1 MEINRAEIRREI
13 TRYTGLI
20 EQQTQLNISD
30 NDENILKTLIA
41 DYNLRMRR
49 DALLGELA
57 RLDELRDISQVKGD
71 EYKVTIPLL
80 PVISTL
86 NQHEFEI
93 TQANIE
99 TDFIADNVTFV
110 TSFVPADLDLE
121 QTIQR
126 VFFRTTATTPH
137 FQSFN
142 LVIEI
147 LNYDQ
152 DSGDVELHVKIM
164 IVRPNSDVV
173 NYDYTWIGK
182 DYERIS
188 VCYNLI
194 SHLQRIDGPHGR
206 DDEAEM
212 PIYRIIR
219 RDSGSIPSY
228 ASGKHLYVISSHLHV
243 DEIVRRR
250 EHKSISV
257 DVTQLSLILPIIRT
271 FNPVDLREVRIEDI
285 TPGIEFTINMEVS
298 TYLAESSGSHVDM
311 QRAIMN
317 HADKIVGNYTGQQW
331 NVQSNM
337 LSEVRTQMLEEED
350 EEARQRGDYTTSTLV
365 QTMAQVS
372 DLFSS
377 TILYR
382 HAEAR
387 LENTVGAFELLRPV
401 LSIPSEY
408 VHNGRVGPITNIP
421 ANASIV
427 TSSSGGVGQVRNIFK
442 PIGDQTINESHFAN
456 VFSNDEYAIYLRFSY
471 RQAPV
476 QSETVYLQQSLP
488 AMRIVSPS
496 SVSTTVS
503 TAVIGGNTIHINC
516 PIRPHREDRLVSGGV
531 QVPRQSTAVEIRVQE
546 ILIGYRQATT
556 FPIDTEGRLSLEL
569 MYGLESRSA
578 VGNTMSPVRFVTV
591 NDGEFFGLTCPIDL
605 TLSTVVDPSSYLSD
619 GVILVATAFEDLR
632 GYAWVATLGGDWPRT
647 YNSSMRAFNVLTGG
661 DINLSTEY
669 GSEMTYTFKV
679 ELPIVY
685 MFNNMTVISNNV
697 PRVPVLGV
705 TYASIYQD
713 SRTELEVRRFLQTLV
728 FRIHGNWS
736 ARIPYPPGNLPTRN
750 TANQHQDIQQVINDS
765 ISQELGRLSDEL
777 LNMKNRLDHL
787 ERQFEMFIQSQE
799 SEWWEILLNVVMD
812 TVLGYFSTFA
822 GNALKSA
829 QQAISKAV
837 GYTRRVLMTVT
848 KTMRNGPIFT
858 RLLGAKNLSG
868 QALASLETLVE
879 SVLRSINV
887 KKSRFMSGAEPLYK
901 NNKVAQHIDNTE
913 KMNMMMDFSFANRN
927 NRQNI
932 TADTLSR
939 MHTQNAHGTSDTIL
953 PAMRVY
959 YRPLGFLDKRVGE
972 ALHKGITRP
981 EALKKQLRSDVA
993 NVGTRAPSHAF
1004 MTYTDVLYEDAGS
1017 YIVSKR
1023 YLGIGELNRFGRTT
1037 SDKNADIG
1045 GVNIKY
1051 RVNKITADGKYIIDR
1066 LSHTESGYTA
1076 ADVDRLYRSLF
1087 GKQGDGLSTE
1097 QKWMDISRGVDAK
1110 IISADMVSEEFLSN
1124 KYTGQMIDEL
1134 INSPPQF
1141 NYSLIYRNCQDF
1153 VLDVLRVAQGFSP
1166 SNKWDVSTAAR
1177 MQQRRVISLMDDLMS
1192 ESETFARST
1201 RSNHALLQQIR
1212 QSYVKARKRGDLH
1225 TVKALQLRLKGF
1237 FQI

>member
-13 TRYTGLI
+13 TRYAGLI
-20 EQQTQLNISD
+20 EQQTQINITD
-30 NDENILKTLIA
+30 NDQDILKTLIA

-57 RLDELRDISQVKGD
+57 RLDELRDISQIKGD
-71 EYKVTIPLL
+71 EYKLTIPLL
-80 PVISTL
+80 PIISTL

-93 TQANIE
+93 IQANIE
-99 TDFIADNVTFV
+99 TDFIADNVTFI
-110 TSFVPADLDLE
+110 TSFIPADLDLE
-121 QTIQR
+121 QTIQH
-126 VFFRTTATTPH
+126 VFFRTTATTPY
-137 FQSFN
+137 FRSFN
-142 LVIEI
+142 LVIAI
-147 LNYDQ
+147 LDYDE
-152 DSGDVELHVKIM
+152 DKGDVKLDVKIT
-164 IVRPNSDVV
+164 ITRSNNGVF
-173 NYDYTWIGK
+173 NYNYTWAGK
-182 DYERIS
+182 DYERVSI
-188 VCYNLI
+188 CYNLI
-194 SHLQRIDGPHGR
+194 SYLQQINGPRGR

-212 PIYRIIR
+212 PIYEIVRQNN
-219 RDSGSIPSY
+219 GSQPSY
-228 ASGKHLYVISSHLHV
+228 ASGEHLYIVSSHLHV
-243 DEIVRRR
+243 DEIVRDR
-250 EHKSISV
+250 EHRDISV
-257 DVTQLSLILPIIRT
+257 DVTELNLMFPIVRM
-271 FNPVDLREVRIEDI
+271 FDPVDLRDIRIEDV

-298 TYLAESSGSHVDM
+298 TYLTELSGSHVDT
-311 QRAIMN
+311 QRTIMN
-317 HADKIVGNYTGQQW
+317 HAEKIVGNYTGQQW

-337 LSEVRTQMLEEED
+337 LSEVRTQKLEEED

-382 HAEAR
+382 YAEAE
-387 LENTVGAFELLRPV
+387 LDNTVGAFELLRPV
-401 LSIPSEY
+401 MSIPTEY
-408 VHNGRVGPITNIP
+408 IHDGRIGPITNIS
-421 ANASIV
+421 ASASIV
-427 TSSSGGVGQVRNIFK
+427 TSSNNGVGEVRNIFK
-442 PIGDQTINESHFAN
+442 PIGDQTINEAHFAN
-456 VFSNDEYAIYLRFSY
+456 VYSNDEYAIYLRFSY

-476 QSETVYLQQSLP
+476 QSETVYLQQALP
-488 AMRIVSPS
+488 SMRIVSPS

-503 TAVIGGNTIHINC
+503 TALIGGNTIRINC
-516 PIRPHREDRLVSGGV
+516 PIRPHREDNFVAGGV
-531 QVPRQSTAVEIRVQE
+531 QIPRQSTAVEIHVQE

-605 TLSTVVDPSSYLSD
+605 TLSTIVDPASYLSD
-619 GVILVATAFEDLR
+619 GVILVTTAFEDLR
-632 GYAWVATLGGDWPRT
+632 GYAWLATLGGDWPRT
-647 YNSSMRAFNVLTGG
+647 YNSSMGAFNIFTGG

-679 ELPIVY
+679 ELPINY
-685 MFNNMTVISNNV
+685 MFNNMTISSHNV

-713 SRTELEVRRFLQTLV
+713 SRTDLEARRFLQTLV
-728 FRIHGNWS
+728 FRIHGSWS
-736 ARIPYPPGNLPTRN
+736 ARVPYPPGNLPTRN

-765 ISQELGRLSDEL
+765 IFQELDRLSDEL
-777 LNMKNRLDHL
+777 LDLENRLDHL

-799 SEWWEILLNVVMD
+799 SEWWEILLNVVID
-812 TVLGYFSTFA
+812 ISIGYFSTFA
-822 GNALKSA
+822 GDALKNA
-829 QQAISKAV
+829 QRAITKAV

-848 KTMRNGPIFT
+848 KTMRNGTIFT

-879 SVLRSINV
+879 SALRSINM
-887 KKSRFMSGAEPLYK
+887 KKSRFMRGAEPLYK
-901 NNKVAQHIDNTE
+901 TNKVAQHIDNTE

-932 TADTLSR
+932 TADTLSK

-959 YRPLGFLDKRVGE
+959 YRPLGFLDKRVGD
-972 ALHKGITRP
+972 ALHTGITRP

-1023 YLGIGELNRFGRTT
+1023 YLGIGELNKFGRTT
-1037 SDKNADIG
+1037 SDKNAGIG

-1066 LSHTESGYTA
+1066 LDYTESGYTA
-1076 ADVDRLYRSLF
+1076 LDVDRLYSSLF

-1097 QKWMDISRGVDAK
+1097 QKWMDISKGVDAK
-1110 IISADMVSEEFLSN
+1110 IISADMVSEEFLSS

-1141 NYSLIYRNCQDF
+1141 NYSLVYRNCQDF
-1153 VLDVLRVAQGFSP
+1153 ALDVLRVAQGFSP

-1177 MQQRRVISLMDDLMS
+1177 MQQRRVISLMDDLMG
-1192 ESETFARST
+1192 ESETFARSG
-1201 RSNHALLQQIR
+1201 RASQLLLR
-1212 QSYVKARKRGDLH
+1212 QVRESYVKARKRGDLQA
-1225 TVKALQLRLKGF
+1225 VKALQLRFKGF
-1237 FQI
+1237 F

>member
-1 MEINRAEIRREI
+1 METNRAEIRREI
-13 TRYTGLI
+13 TRYAGLI

-30 NDENILKTLIA
+30 NDQDILKTLIA

-57 RLDELRDISQVKGD
+57 RLDELRDISQIKGD
-71 EYKVTIPLL
+71 EYKLTIPLL
-80 PVISTL
+80 PIISTL

-93 TQANIE
+93 IQANIE
-99 TDFIADNVTFV
+99 TEFIADNVTFV
-110 TSFVPADLDLE
+110 TSFIPADLDLE
-121 QTIQR
+121 QTIQH
-126 VFFRTTATTPH
+126 VFFRTTATTPY
-137 FQSFN
+137 FRSFN

-147 LNYDQ
+147 LSYDE
-152 DSGDVELHVKIM
+152 DKGDVELHVKIT
-164 IVRPNSDVV
+164 IVRSNNGVFDY
-173 NYDYTWIGK
+173 NYTWVGK

-188 VCYNLI
+188 ICYNLI
-194 SHLQRIDGPHGR
+194 SYLQRISGPHGM

-212 PIYRIIR
+212 PIYEVTR
-219 RDSGSIPSY
+219 RNNGSQPSY
-228 ASGKHLYVISSHLHV
+228 ASGEHLYVISSHLHV
-243 DEIVRRR
+243 DEIVGKR
-250 EHKSISV
+250 EHKDISV
-257 DVTQLSLILPIIRT
+257 DVTELSLMSPILQT
-271 FNPVDLREVRIEDI
+271 FNPMDLRDIRIEDV

-298 TYLAESSGSHVDM
+298 TYLTELSGSHVDT
-311 QRAIMN
+311 RRTIMN

-337 LSEVRTQMLEEED
+337 LSEVRTQKLEEED

-382 HAEAR
+382 YAEAE
-387 LENTVGAFELLRPV
+387 LDNTVGAFELLRPV
-401 LSIPSEY
+401 ISIPSEY
-408 VHNGRVGPITNIP
+408 VRDGRIGPVTNIP

-427 TSSSGGVGQVRNIFK
+427 TSSNSGVGEVRNIFK
-442 PIGDQTINESHFAN
+442 PIGDQTINEAHFAN
-456 VFSNDEYAIYLRFSY
+456 VYSNDEYAIYLRFSY

-476 QSETVYLQQSLP
+476 QSETVYLQQPLPSL
-488 AMRIVSPS
+488 RIVSPS

-503 TAVIGGNTIHINC
+503 TALIGGNTIRINC
-516 PIRPHREDRLVSGGV
+516 PIRPHREDGSVSGGV
-531 QVPRQSTAVEIRVQE
+531 QIPRQSTAMEIHVQE

-605 TLSTVVDPSSYLSD
+605 TLSTIVDPTSYLSD

-632 GYAWVATLGGDWPRT
+632 GYAWSATLGGDWPRT
-647 YNSSMRAFNVLTGG
+647 YNSSMGAFNIFTGG

-679 ELPIVY
+679 ELPIEY
-685 MFNNMTVISNNV
+685 MFNNMNVISHNV

-713 SRTELEVRRFLQTLV
+713 SRTDLEARRFLQTLV

-765 ISQELGRLSDEL
+765 IFQELERLSDEL
-777 LNMKNRLDHL
+777 LDIENRLDHL

-799 SEWWEILLNVVMD
+799 SEWWEILLNVVID
-812 TVLGYFSTFA
+812 ISIGYFSTFA
-822 GNALKSA
+822 GDALKNA
-829 QQAISKAV
+829 QRAITKAV

-848 KTMRNGPIFT
+848 KTMRNGTIFT

-879 SVLRSINV
+879 SALRSINV
-887 KKSRFMSGAEPLYK
+887 KKSRFMRGAEPLYK
-901 NNKVAQHIDNTE
+901 TNKIAQHIDNTE

-932 TADTLSR
+932 TADTLSK
-939 MHTQNAHGTSDTIL
+939 MHTQNAHGISDTIL

-959 YRPLGFLDKRVGE
+959 YRPLGFLDKRVGD
-972 ALHKGITRP
+972 ALHTGITRP

-1023 YLGIGELNRFGRTT
+1023 YLGIGELNKFGRTT
-1037 SDKNADIG
+1037 SDKNAGIG

-1066 LSHTESGYTA
+1066 LDYTESGYTA
-1076 ADVDRLYRSLF
+1076 LDVDRLYSSLF

-1097 QKWMDISRGVDAK
+1097 QKWMDISKGVDAK
-1110 IISADMVSEEFLSN
+1110 IISADMVSEEFLSS

-1141 NYSLIYRNCQDF
+1141 NYSLVYRNCQDF
-1153 VLDVLRVAQGFSP
+1153 ALDVLRVAQGFSP

-1177 MQQRRVISLMDDLMS
+1177 MQQRRVISLMDDLMG
-1192 ESETFARST
+1192 ESETFTRST
-1201 RSNHALLQQIR
+1201 QSSQSLLQQVR
-1212 QSYVKARKRGDLH
+1212 QAYVKARKRGDPH
-1225 TVKALQLRLKGF
+1225 AVKALQLRFKGF
-1237 FQI
+1237 F